1 MINYLH
7 IDKFRAM
14 ENIEIPIAPVL
25 TAIAGHNATGKST
38 LLGII
43 GNTFQLP
50 SKDGKTILGKAF
62 KTEFSEILNGSKVKD
77 STGIIGQIKVSDIN
91 ELSTHVSDT
100 AFLRVAWQKD
110 SNKKDRFRIIPK
122 RFYEDGYSPTKRNFD
137 EKKYLLPS
145 YYLGLSRLYP
155 FGEIEQDK
163 IGHSSIRLSDEEFL
177 WYSTNYTDILDL
189 QQDIQSLN
197 KVAARQKQSIGIT
210 TDNYDYFANSAGE
223 DNLSQILMSILSFKR
238 LKDSYSEKKLH
249 WDGGILLIDEIDAT
263 LHPAAKMKLLKFIYK
278 EAKKIGI
285 QIIFTTHSLSI
296 LKFINKKVLKSHDC
310 NIIYLTNANDSL
322 EFFVNPNFEMVEND
336 MSISSFYDDI
346 ENKQIT
352 VYSEDNEA
360 RWFIK
365 HLTKDYNS
373 RIRIVN
379 YSDGCAKLLSL
390 LENDPDYFQNILFIL
405 DGDITEESSKRK
417 YNKLKHQYANIIKLP
432 GEKRPESVFYDYLI
446 NLDSNHPL
454 LKQNI
459 EKGFTKRKIRNEGPE
474 SEKYNQ
480 FSAER
485 DKYKAW
491 FNDNLEL
498 FNTINLFEFWK
509 NDNSSS
515 VDIFL
520 KDFKRAY
527 HILSSKLHI
536 PDIN

>member
-1 MINYLH
+1 
-7 IDKFRAM
+7 M
-14 ENIEIPIAPVL
+14 ENFNIPIAPVL

-50 SKDGKTILGKAF
+50 IKNGKTILGKAF
-62 KTEFSEILNGSKVKD
+62 KTEFSEILNGSKEKD
-77 STGIIGQIKVSDIN
+77 STGIIGQINVSDIN
-91 ELSTHVSDT
+91 ELSKHVFDT
-100 AFLRVAWQKD
+100 AYLRVAWQKD
-110 SNKKDRFRIIPK
+110 SSGKDRFRIIPK
-122 RFYEDGYSPTKRNFD
+122 RFYEEGYSPTKRNFD

-163 IGHSSIRLSDEEFL
+163 IGHSSIRLSEKEFL
-177 WYSTNYTDILDL
+177 WYSTSYNNILDL
-189 QQDIQSLN
+189 QQDIQLLN
-197 KVAARQKQSIGIT
+197 KVDAHQKHSIGIT
-210 TDNYDYFANSAGE
+210 TENYDYLANSAGE
-223 DNLSQILMSILSFKR
+223 DNLSQILISILSFKR
-238 LKDSYSEKKLH
+238 LKNNYSQKNIH
-249 WDGGILLIDEIDAT
+249 WDGGILLIDEIDST
-263 LHPAAKMKLLKFIYK
+263 LHPAAKMKLLDFIYN
-278 EAKKIGI
+278 EAKAIGI

-296 LKFINKKVLKSHDC
+296 LKFINKKESRRHDC

-336 MSISSFYDDI
+336 MNISSFFDDI

-352 VYSEDNEA
+352 IYSEDNEA
-360 RWFIK
+360 RWFFE
-365 HLTKDYNS
+365 HLIKDYKS
-373 RIRIVN
+373 RVRIIN

-390 LENDPDYFQNILFIL
+390 LENDPDYFQNILFVL
-405 DGDITEESSKRK
+405 DGDITEESSKKK
-417 YNKLKHQYANIIKLP
+417 YNKLKQLYANIIKLP
-432 GEKRPESVFYDYLI
+432 GEKRPESVFYDYLL

-474 SEKYNQ
+474 SIKYNQ
-480 FSAER
+480 FSKDR
-485 DKYKAW
+485 DKYKKW

-498 FNTINLFEFWK
+498 FNTVNLFEFWK

-515 VDIFL
+515 VNNFL
-520 KDFKRAY
+520 TDFKKAY
-527 HILSSKLHI
+527 HVLSNRLNI